1 LKIRKATRV
10 DLPGI
15 ASLHIQ
21 SWRNAYAE
29 VLPKEFLDDPI
40 EREFTRYW
48 HNIDIGDEDVVMVAE
63 DDDLLGFI
71 AVWCRPTPY
80 IDNLHVKPSLYSQGV
95 GSTLLIS
102 TAEELLA
109 RGHKTAFLWVFK
121 SNQKAVRFYEQ
132 LGGVKMEE
140 VPQDIFGH
148 KIPSLK
154 IVWNDLTVIP
164 KLNDC
169 RGCRSYKEDAV
180 SL

>member
-1 LKIRKATRV
+1 LKIRKATKV

-29 VLPKEFLDDPI
+29 VLPKEFLGDPI

-71 AVWCRPTPY
+71 AVWCLPTPY
-80 IDNLHVKPSLYSQGV
+80 IDNLHVKPSLHSKGI

-102 TAEELLA
+102 AAEELLA
-109 RGHKTAFLWVFK
+109 RGHKTAYLWVFT
-121 SNQKAVRFYEQ
+121 SNQKAVRFYER
-132 LGGVKMEE
+132 LGGVTTGNT
-140 VPQDIFGH
+140 PQNIFDYS
-148 KIPSLK
+148 IPSLK
-154 IVWNDLTVIP
+154 IEWMDLAVIMT
-164 KLNDC
+164 
-169 RGCRSYKEDAV
+169 
-180 SL
+180 SLKIPSLDGNGIGSE